1 MLMTKIKEHSGIQLH
16 KSGFFV
22 CFLQT
27 FENINACRN
36 LTYFLPLL
44 VPTEHFM

>member
-1 MLMTKIKEHSGIQLH
+1 MLMTKIKEHNGIQLH

-36 LTYFLPLL
+36 LTYILPLL
-44 VPTEHFM
+44 IPTEHFM